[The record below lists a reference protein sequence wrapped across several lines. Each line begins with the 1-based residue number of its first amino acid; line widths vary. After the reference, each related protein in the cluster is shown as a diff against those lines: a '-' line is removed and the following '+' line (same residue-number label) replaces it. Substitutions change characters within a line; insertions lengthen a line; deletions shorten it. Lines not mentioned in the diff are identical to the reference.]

1 MATSPMRTST
11 PISNKMSGTQPYA
24 SSDLKQDSVTR
35 LCLTEEM
42 KGQFLGPMPYQKF
55 LDTFLPCVPNASP
68 CPPAEGV
75 FHQVPFK
82 RLEAEMVPPFVRL
95 GNCTDVSTAFTH
107 CP

>member
-1 MATSPMRTST
+1 
-11 PISNKMSGTQPYA
+11 MSGSQPY
-24 SSDLKQDSVTR
+24 SSSSPKHDSETR
-35 LCLTEEM
+35 LRLAEETE
-42 KGQFLGPMPYQKF
+42 GLFLGPMPYQKF
-55 LDTFLPCVPNASP
+55 LDTFLPRVPNASP